1 MKIFEHLDPN
11 QLFSLCL
18 VAVLFPF
25 LYQLIF
31 DRIQDAVYKQAI
43 TMEIICQLK

>member
-1 MKIFEHLDPN
+1 MKIFEHLAPIN
-11 QLFSLCL
+11 RSLSVLL
-18 VAVLFPF
+18 VFLFPF